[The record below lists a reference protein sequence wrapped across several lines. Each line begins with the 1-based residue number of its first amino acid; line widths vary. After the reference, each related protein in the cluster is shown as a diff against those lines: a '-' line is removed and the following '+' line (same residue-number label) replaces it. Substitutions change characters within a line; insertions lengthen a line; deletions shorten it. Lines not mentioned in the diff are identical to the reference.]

1 MLKLKLLP
9 LAFALMAAQA
19 AAVVSIPL
27 VTAQAGNASAGVG
40 GTAVVDIDFDFFN
53 AYPLLALDLNLG
65 YDAGMLAWDQA
76 GSSVTVLG
84 ATQSLNAFLA
94 ALGSSPGPLD
104 PSVVINDAPGSLSF
118 SATVPAAPAVT
129 GRLSLHAA
137 FQLLPGLGL
146 GQNTGLTVAGMVV
159 EDSQGLET
167 PFALT
172 PSISAVPEPA
182 GAWLMVAGLA
192 GLAALARRR
201 SLAA

>member
-19 AAVVSIPL
+19 AAVVSTPL

-40 GTAVVDIDFDFFN
+40 GTAVVDINFDFFN
-53 AYPLLALDLNLG
+53 GYPLLALDLNVG
-65 YDAGMLAWDQA
+65 YDSLLLAWDQA
-76 GSSVTVLG
+76 GSSVTILG
-84 ATQSLNAFLA
+84 ATQSLDAFLA

-104 PSVVINDAPGSLSF
+104 PSVVVNDVPGSLSL
-118 SATVPAAPAVT
+118 SVTVPAAPPVT

-146 GQNTGLTVAGMVV
+146 GQNTGLTVAGMLV
-159 EDSQGLET
+159 EDSLGLET

-172 PSISAVPEPA
+172 ASVSAVPEPA
-182 GAWLMVAGLA
+182 GAWLMAAGLA
-192 GLAALARRR
+192 GLAGLARRR

>member
-1 MLKLKLLP
+1 MLKLKFLP

-19 AAVVSIPL
+19 AAVVSIPW

-40 GTAVVDIDFDFFN
+40 GTAVVDIDFDFFDG
-53 AYPLLALDLNLG
+53 YPLLALDLNVG

-84 ATQSLNAFLA
+84 ATQSLNAFLT
-94 ALGSSPGPLD
+94 ALGSSSDPLD
-104 PSVVINDAPGSLSF
+104 PSVVINDVPGNLSF
-118 SATVPAAPAVT
+118 SATVPAAPLVT

-137 FQLLPGLGL
+137 FQLLPGFGL
-146 GQNTGLTVAGMVV
+146 GQNTGLTVTGMLV

-172 PSISAVPEPA
+172 PSVSVVPEPA

-201 SLAA
+201 SVAA